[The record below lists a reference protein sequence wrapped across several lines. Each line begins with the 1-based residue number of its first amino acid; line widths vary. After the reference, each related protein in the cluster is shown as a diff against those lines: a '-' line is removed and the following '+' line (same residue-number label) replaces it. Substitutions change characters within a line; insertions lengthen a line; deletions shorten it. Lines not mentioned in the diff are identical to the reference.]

1 MSAAIAFE
9 CFSDDSFDMEGSV
22 YLEIDPAVAPIGR
35 RYRRR
40 ALSWHLLGRRQ
51 ASAHLLPFER
61 FVPPRS
67 ARGGWKSEVC
77 RRYVRIHMPN
87 QALQATAAALRA
99 LAVAMRHNAV
109 VAGASALPAAVPE
122 LGR

>member
-1 MSAAIAFE
+1 
-9 CFSDDSFDMEGSV
+9 MEGSG
-22 YLEIDPAVAPIGR
+22 YLDMSRAAVPKGR

-51 ASAHLLPFER
+51 ASAHLLPFGR

-67 ARGGWKSEVC
+67 ERGGWRSEVC

-87 QALQATAAALRA
+87 QALQATAGALRA
-99 LAVAMRHNAV
+99 LAVAVRHNAA
-109 VAGASALPAAVPE
+109 VAEVSTLPAAVPE